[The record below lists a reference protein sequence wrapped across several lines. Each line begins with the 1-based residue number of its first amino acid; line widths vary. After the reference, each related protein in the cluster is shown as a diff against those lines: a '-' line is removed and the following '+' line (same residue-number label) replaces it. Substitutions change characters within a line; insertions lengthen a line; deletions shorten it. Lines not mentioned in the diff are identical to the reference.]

1 MLAIALSNERIE
13 QPTPEVALTRMKHV
27 WWASA
32 QVDLRRLMTAAKLE
46 ARVLA
51 VALAHRLALRS
62 RALGFLVKDQ
72 GILRSRHVSIRYHEV
87 LAKRGEH
94 EVRQI
99 RSLRKWLQRADC
111 APCASSP

>member
-51 VALAHRLALRS
+51 AVLAHRPVLRS
-62 RALGFLVKDQ
+62 RALGFLAKDQ
-72 GILRSRHVSIRYHEV
+72 ETLRSRHVSMRYRAV
-87 LAKRGEH
+87 SVKRGEH
-94 EVRQI
+94 EARQI
-99 RSLRKWLQRADC
+99 RSLRR
-111 APCASSP
+111 